1 MEPEARGTPASG
13 RVLAI
18 DPGSHRVGLAIS
30 DPHRRVALGLPT
42 FVRGHGRNFVDHLR
56 ELLRAYPVERVVV
69 GLPLTLAGRTGSAA
83 LRAEALARR
92 LRRELGIPVD
102 LCDERLT
109 TAQGNRV
116 LRGTNAPRT
125 ARDRLAA
132 TLLLQGYLDREGGR
146 AS

>member
-1 MEPEARGTPASG
+1 MEPEVGSTQAGG

-18 DPGSHRVGLAIS
+18 DPGTHRVGLAIS
-30 DPHRRVALGLPT
+30 DPDRRVALGLPT
-42 FVRGHGRNFVDHLR
+42 FERGHGRNFVDHLR
-56 ELLRAYPVERVVV
+56 ELLRAYEVQRVVV
-69 GLPLTLAGRTGSAA
+69 GFPLTLAGRVGSAA
-83 LRAEALARR
+83 QRAEALARR

-109 TAQGNRV
+109 TAQGKRV
-116 LRGTNAPRT
+116 LHGTGAPRT